1 MSKLEKQKQRLL
13 EKPKD
18 YKWSE
23 LKSLLISMGY
33 RESNSGKTSG
43 SRVRFIHKIHGQI
56 NLHKPHP
63 KPVLKS
69 YQVKQIVDQ
78 LKKEGLL

>member
-1 MSKLEKQKQRLL
+1 MSKLEKQKARLL

-23 LKSLLISMGY
+23 LKNLLKSMGY
-33 RESNSGKTSG
+33 KEFNSGKTSG
-43 SRVRFIHKIHGQI
+43 SRVRFIHAVYGQI

-63 KPVLKS
+63 RPILKM
-69 YQVKQIVDQ
+69 YQIKQLVEQ